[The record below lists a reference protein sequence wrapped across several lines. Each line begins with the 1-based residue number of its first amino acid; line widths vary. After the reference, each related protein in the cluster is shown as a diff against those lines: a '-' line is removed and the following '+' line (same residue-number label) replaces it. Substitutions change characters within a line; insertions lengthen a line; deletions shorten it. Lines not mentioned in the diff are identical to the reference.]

1 MFSKKT
7 IANILSIA
15 VFSNIVINNFSINEV
30 LANVKKV
37 KIEDGVF
44 WANNPEKFEDNR
56 EKAHATLMSF
66 NSI

>member
-15 VFSNIVINNFSINEV
+15 LFSNIVINNFSINEV

-44 WANNPEKFEDNR
+44 WANNPEKFELVKSVFDR
-56 EKAHATLMSF
+56 PLVV
-66 NSI
+66 SIR